1 MAVLIEDL
9 DAIVLAVADKEAPLR
24 IKGQRV
30 RTVEFAATCSFLA
43 PRLEELTVR
52 IEFHDARIGRWFLSV
67 AVGDKDVAIGGNR
80 HFGWLIESVQ
90 PGSRDAGFSAS
101 HQNLAVLIEFENLL
115 ALAIFEPV
123 VGNPQI
129 AVPIRSNFVRA
140 DEQSFAKT
148 LQELPRGIEFENWVK
163 WRPGAV
169 RAA

>member
-1 MAVLIEDL
+1 MPVLIENL
-9 DAIVLAVADKEAPLR
+9 DAIVLAVADKKPSLR

-30 RTVEFAATCSFLA
+30 RAVEFAAACSFFA

-52 IEFHDARIGRWFLSV
+52 IEFHDARVGRWFLAV
-67 AVGDKDVAIGGNR
+67 AVGDKDVAIGGNH

-90 PGSRDAGFSAS
+90 PGSRDAGFSES
-101 HQNLAVLIEFENLL
+101 HQDLTVLIEFENLL

-123 VGNPQI
+123 VGDPE
-129 AVPIRSNFVRA
+129 VPVTIHSNFVRA

-169 RAA
+169 RAT